1 MPEESYAF
9 PIFAEPSM
17 KRVTTFIIL
26 LSIFSVL
33 NAGVPEG
40 IQLTKTSKGYT
51 ISFSLPSFEMK
62 QTANTDGNFTKI
74 SIPGYGVT
82 ATPGRPELPK
92 ISFNLVVGKDEIL
105 PVAGIMTRKIENLTM
120 KQHVWPF
127 QAPWRRDLRLEDRPF
142 NFDRDF
148 YRSAGN
154 TGSPVIEVSEP
165 FWIAGM
171 KGVTITIHPFN
182 YIPSEKK
189 LEMVREATFSLGLSA
204 PVGRSSGH
212 SEVYAGFFDGFF
224 ANYERGTVEQIRNYL
239 IITAPEYEA
248 GLAPFVSHK
257 TANGFNVNLF
267 TTTVAGTT
275 TTAIKAFIQAR
286 YNDPGT
292 KPEFI
297 LLVGDVDKIPAW
309 TGAGEGNPKTD
320 LNYALLQGTDYYAD
334 AFIGRFSIT
343 NTTELGNIINKT
355 LYMENNIATLAK
367 NNVFMASTDNYSI
380 TEGTHNYVIDTYFSP
395 NGYNNLKLY
404 SNSGATTG
412 QVSTALNS
420 NKVFAIYSGHG
431 SESSWA
437 DGPPFGQSDVRN
449 LTNTVFPYVYS
460 FACVTGSYQLGE
472 CFAETWIR
480 IPKGGASFYGS
491 SVNSYWDEDDIL
503 ERKLIQSM
511 FVDGLT
517 KVTPMMDM
525 GKYLTCQ
532 YFGNIGPGTT
542 MLRYLEMYNLMGDP
556 SLETKRNIPPDP
568 TPPGPVTNLTA
579 GDPCS
584 NSITLN
590 WTAPYDSTFGGV
602 QSYDIRY
609 STTPIVNDNDFN
621 NATGII
627 FAGHSDTLGTPK
639 TYTVKNLTFYTMYHF
654 AIKAMDMWG
663 NKSPMSNVASLRT
676 FEGPLSNVYP
686 GVVNHTL
693 VNQTTITDTVYVAN
707 ESIHNSTL
715 DYTVEFDNSSYPSGA
730 ISYYLI
736 NEAPVSGLKSG
747 KDDQGTIHG
756 QSSRGSGGPDL
767 FGYKWMDSDD
777 PNGPVYEWND
787 IAATGT
793 QVTSW
798 TPTGTMSATD
808 EGYAGPLNLGFNFKY
823 YGNPKSQIYI
833 STNGLLTF
841 SAITSNIYS
850 NTNIPNSA
858 TPNEIICP
866 FWDDLDA
873 KAPGTVHYKQDGNRF
888 IIQWTNYQRYSGT
901 ASYTWQV
908 VIYSSGKIMFY
919 FKEMSGTLNGATT
932 GIENGDGTTGLQM
945 AYNAN
950 YLKNNLAVKLAAE
963 PEWLI
968 PAGNMAGTLYNS
980 TRTGI
985 VLTIRTEDFTLGNYS
1000 MDMIVR
1006 SNCALHPVRTVPI
1019 QITLAATPVELI
1031 SFEAEPVRDEVLLK
1045 WETATETNNMGFTVE
1060 RRDNTK
1066 SAWSEVSFVKGQGTN
1081 SAITKYSLRDK
1092 NLKPGN
1098 YEYRI
1103 RQTDLNGDVS
1113 FSDAVKVEVGLPDE
1127 YALYQNYPNPFNPV
1141 TTITYAVPEAE
1152 GAGPANV
1159 ELRVY
1164 DALGNEVSTLVSGV
1178 KEPGIHRAELDCTGY
1193 ASGIYFYRMTAG
1205 KFTAIRKFVV
1215 MK

>member
-1 MPEESYAF
+1 
-9 PIFAEPSM
+9 M
-17 KRVTTFIIL
+17 KNLFTCFIL
-26 LSIFSVL
+26 LAVFSPL
-33 NAGVPEG
+33 FAGVPEG

-51 ISFSLPSFEMK
+51 INFTLPKYELQ
-62 QTANTDGNFTKI
+62 QTTNSEGNFTKVV
-74 SIPGYGVT
+74 IPGYGITSV
-82 ATPGRPELPK
+82 AGRPGLPK
-92 ISFNLVVGKDEIL
+92 ITFNIVIGNDEL
-105 PVAGIMTRKIENLTM
+105 QPVAAVGSSKIEKFPL
-120 KQHVWPF
+120 KQHILPF
-127 QAPWRRDLRLEDRPF
+127 QAPWRRDFRLSDRPF

-154 TGSPVIEVSEP
+154 VNASVIEVSEP
-165 FWIAGM
+165 FWIAGV
-171 KGVTITIHPFN
+171 KGVSVTIYPFN
-182 YIPSEKK
+182 YNPVEKR
-189 LEMVREATFSLGLSA
+189 LDVINSATFSIALSQ
-204 PVGRSSGH
+204 PIGRSAGH
-212 SEVYAGFFDGFF
+212 SDVYAGFFSQFF
-224 ANYERGTVEQIRNYL
+224 ANYERGVVEQIRNYL

-248 GLAPFVSHK
+248 GLAPFISHK

-267 TTTVAGTT
+267 TTATTGTS

-286 YNDPGT
+286 YNDAAT

-309 TGAGEGNPKTD
+309 TGSGEGNPQTD

-334 AFIGRFSIT
+334 AFIGRFSVT
-343 NTTELGNIINKT
+343 NATELSNIINKT

-380 TEGTHNYVIDTYFSP
+380 TEATHNYVISTYFEP

-404 SNSGATTG
+404 SNSGATTA
-412 QVSTALNS
+412 QVAAAINN

-437 DGPPFGQSDVRN
+437 DGPPFGQTDVRN

-472 CFAETWIR
+472 CFGETWIR

-525 GKYLTCQ
+525 GKYQTCLH
-532 YFGNIGPGTT
+532 FGNVGPGTT

-568 TPPGPVTNLTA
+568 TPPGPVTNLSA
-579 GDPCS
+579 GNACS

-590 WTAPYDSTFGGV
+590 WSAPYDSTFGGV
-602 QSYDIRY
+602 QTYDIRY
-609 STTPIVNDNDFN
+609 STTPILNDNDFN
-621 NATGII
+621 NASGVIYG
-627 FAGHSDTLGTPK
+627 GHTDTLGTPK
-639 TYTVKNLTFYTMYHF
+639 SFTVKNLTFNTLYYF
-654 AIKAMDMWG
+654 AVKAMDMWG
-663 NKSPMSNVASLRT
+663 NKSP
-676 FEGPLSNVYP
+676 LSNVPVFRTLQAPLASVSP

-693 VNQTTITDTVYVAN
+693 VNQTQITDTVFIAN
-707 ESIHNSTL
+707 ASPNSSTL
-715 DYTVEFDNSSYPSGA
+715 DYTVEFANSSYPSGA
-730 ISYYLI
+730 ISYYVI
-736 NEAPVSGLKSG
+736 NEASVSGLKSG
-747 KDDQGTIHG
+747 KDDGITIHG
-756 QSSRGSGGPDL
+756 QSVKGSGGPDQY
-767 FGYKWMDSDD
+767 GYKWMDSDE

-787 IAATGT
+787 IATTGT
-793 QVTSW
+793 AVSSW
-798 TPTGTMSATD
+798 TPTGTLSATD
-808 EGYAGPLNLGFNFKY
+808 EGYAGPLSLGFNFKY
-823 YGNPKSQIYI
+823 YGQPKSQIYI

-841 SAITSNIYS
+841 SPITSNIYS
-850 NTNIPNSA
+850 NASIPTSA
-858 TPNEIICP
+858 APNDIICP

-873 KAPGTVHYKQDGNRF
+873 KAPGTVHYKQDGNKF

-908 VIYSSGKIMFY
+908 VIYSSGKILYY
-919 FKEMSGTLNGATT
+919 FKNMSGTLNSATT

-950 YLKNNLAVKLAAE
+950 YIKNNLAVKLAAE

-968 PAGNMAGTLYNS
+968 PAGNMAGTLYNN

-1000 MDMIVR
+1000 MDMLVR
-1006 SNCALHPVRTVPI
+1006 SNCGTHPLVTVPV
-1019 QITLAATPVELI
+1019 QITLAATPVELV

-1045 WETATETNNMGFTVE
+1045 WETATETNNLGFTVE

-1066 SAWSEVSFVKGQGTN
+1066 SAWSEVSFMKGQGTTSGN
-1081 SAITKYSLRDK
+1081 TRYTLRDK
-1092 NLKPGN
+1092 DIKPGA
-1098 YEYRI
+1098 YEYRLK
-1103 RQTDLNGDVS
+1103 QSDLNGDIS
-1113 FSDAVKVEVGLPDE
+1113 YSNTVKVEVGLPDE
-1127 YALYQNYPNPFNPV
+1127 FALYQNYPNPFNPV
-1141 TTITYAVPEAE
+1141 TTITYAVPSVE
-1152 GAGPANV
+1152 GSGTATV

-1164 DALGNEVSTLVSGV
+1164 DALGNEVKTLVSGA
-1178 KEPGIHRAELDCTGY
+1178 KEPGIHRAELDCSNF

-1205 KFTAIRKFVV
+1205 KFTSIKKFVV